1 MTNQFDEDEF
11 VRSFLSKNNISG
23 ISIDSRKITLG
34 DLFFALRGGLRDGHD
49 FIYETLKSGAGAV
62 IADYSRKMQMEH
74 LLAAHPELLAKIF
87 YVADVQEALK
97 VISETL
103 YPKLPKNLIA
113 VTGTNGKTST
123 VSYIRQILE
132 KLKIQAASLGS
143 LGLEFG
149 CDNLICEIEGIDRET
164 NLNTRDLPSLRKILH
179 KSAEAGIA
187 CLAFEASSH
196 GIDQKRIE
204 GIPVDLALFTGFSR
218 DHLDYHGDMHAYLA
232 AKLKL
237 FSQNLRNRGS
247 AIINYDLPKD
257 IISKIINSMKFKEVN
272 ILKIGR
278 TEEADLNILRID
290 SSIEGILVQFIYEQK
305 LYQFRSSILGNFQ
318 AYNLLFAFLSVT
330 LLGFAPSDILP
341 IIPLLKPASG
351 RLQRVGNADIFV
363 DYAHTPDALERVLKE
378 LRLCKQNDSKLIV
391 IFGCGGDRDEGK
403 RSLMGRVAS
412 NLADR
417 VIITDDN
424 PRTEDPYEIRKKI
437 LVSAPG
443 AIEIVD
449 RKEAI
454 FYGVSSMNGG
464 DILLI
469 AGKGHEKYQIIKDRQ
484 IYMDDVEIAIEA
496 LRTKF

>member
-1 MTNQFDEDEF
+1 M
-11 VRSFLSKNNISG
+11 
-23 ISIDSRKITLG
+23 
-34 DLFFALRGGLRDGHD
+34 
-49 FIYETLKSGAGAV
+49 
-62 IADYSRKMQMEH
+62 
-74 LLAAHPELLAKIF
+74 
-87 YVADVQEALK
+87 
-97 VISETL
+97 
-103 YPKLPKNLIA
+103 
-113 VTGTNGKTST
+113 
-123 VSYIRQILE
+123 
-132 KLKIQAASLGS
+132 
-143 LGLEFG
+143 
-149 CDNLICEIEGIDRET
+149 
-164 NLNTRDLPSLRKILH
+164 
-179 KSAEAGIA
+179 
-187 CLAFEASSH
+187 
-196 GIDQKRIE
+196 
-204 GIPVDLALFTGFSR
+204 
-218 DHLDYHGDMHAYLA
+218 
-232 AKLKL
+232 
-237 FSQNLRNRGS
+237 
-247 AIINYDLPKD
+247 
-257 IISKIINSMKFKEVN
+257 
-272 ILKIGR
+272 
-278 TEEADLNILRID
+278 
-290 SSIEGILVQFIYEQK
+290 
-305 LYQFRSSILGNFQ
+305 
-318 AYNLLFAFLSVT
+318 LFAFLSVT